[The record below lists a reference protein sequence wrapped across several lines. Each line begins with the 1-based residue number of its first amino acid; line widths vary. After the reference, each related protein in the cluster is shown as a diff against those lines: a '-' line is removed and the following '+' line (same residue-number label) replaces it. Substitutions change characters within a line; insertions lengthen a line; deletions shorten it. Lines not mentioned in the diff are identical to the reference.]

1 VQNDISNK
9 NDGYAKELTQWA
21 QQTVAID
28 KYNTALDASV
38 ATYKQRLAV
47 QTATLGMGSKE
58 AQQYQQLSALQQH
71 FADQAVNL
79 AQQLAQKGTSE
90 PVIQA

>member
-1 VQNDISNK
+1 MQNDISNK